1 MTRSI
6 GGYAIARNRDIL
18 DWKQLASF
26 WLIEQG
32 PTTVLLR
39 EKDRVRSAFAKTCFY
54 VLDNPRQDGLVAHPQ
69 DWRHLGAVVPGY
81 PFLHP
86 LAEDF
91 WELFWKFYE
100 QHREP
105 TPTNPPR
112 AE

>member
-1 MTRSI
+1 MWSSNYRS
-6 GGYAIARNRDIL
+6 N
-18 DWKQLASF
+18 
-26 WLIEQG
+26 

-105 TPTNPPR
+105 TPTNPPL
-112 AE
+112 AG